1 MANDPKICESGGK
14 GVIMPFGEYEH
25 KWDNG
30 LRICIYLVFLL
41 WCFFGV
47 MVVSDVFMSAIE
59 KITSTKRRRFNA
71 ETNRYQTLLIWN
83 PTIANLSLVALGSSA
98 PEILL
103 NVVEILKE
111 DFFAGSLGPSTIV
124 GSAAFN
130 LFIIIAV
137 CIIAIPE
144 GEVRY
149 INNMQVYVV
158 TAVSSVFAYVW
169 LIVILEGITPNV
181 VDMWEGI
188 LTFLFF
194 PILLGAAYMADRGMF
209 PGTQPLDHSSQ
220 IQGMTKEELAE
231 RKAHLLKEYGS
242 KITEEQIIKLLK
254 VESQAK
260 SFTSNKIAARRAL
273 LGGKPATIEHRPTG
287 LQRAMTAMS
296 SFGSKKV
303 VPMEVCD
310 VIPDETTACVEFKM
324 IKVATL
330 ESVGHVECVVTR
342 EGALDHVVSVDYATE
357 AGTAKETTDYDA
369 VQGTLRF
376 EKGETEKI
384 ISVKIIDD
392 IAFEEDE
399 EFYINLSNPKAPKT
413 NQQTSVQC
421 VLGTIQRTTVVI
433 IDDDFPGVM
442 CFEQDCLRI
451 PDPAK
456 DEVINIKVLRK
467 NGSAGKIGCDFAT
480 DDGTA
485 IAGVDYEE
493 ASGTLEFLEGEMEKT
508 VAVLVRAKGRYD
520 RTEMFRVILTEPQA
534 PGKFDEKADGAPD
547 MCILTVMLETDKE
560 STQQVDRMWSTL
572 QHSWEKSK
580 VGHANWAEQFKN
592 AFYVMGGEED
602 DDDDEASKPGISDWV
617 FHIITLPWK
626 LIFAIIPPTDYCG
639 GWFCFCSALGMI
651 GALTALIGDLASL
664 FGCCAGMPDEVSAIT
679 VVALGTSLPDTFASK
694 ALAAMQKYADDSVG
708 NVTGSNSVNVFLGL
722 GLPWMVASIYWKATG
737 ATEKWKDKY
746 ADDLNSDWMK
756 QSCQDG
762 CFVVKAGTLVFS
774 VIVYSVC
781 AVITVCILFARRKF
795 LGGELGGPRPQ
806 AIASSIAL
814 VALWATYIGLS
825 SWYALDN
832 RD

>member
-1 MANDPKICESGGK
+1 MSKICDAGGK

-25 KWDNG
+25 EWDKG
-30 LRICIYLVFLL
+30 LRTCIYLVFLL

-47 MVVSDVFMSAIE
+47 MVVSDAFMAAIE
-59 KITSTKRRRFNA
+59 KITSAKRRKFNK

-111 DFFAGSLGPSTIV
+111 DFFAGFLGPSTIV

-130 LFIIIAV
+130 LFVIIAV

-149 INNMQVYVV
+149 IQNMQVYLV
-158 TAVSSVFAYVW
+158 TAIFSVFAYVW
-169 LIVILEGITPNV
+169 LIIILVGFSPNV

-188 LTFLFF
+188 MTFLFF
-194 PILLGAAYMADRGMF
+194 PILLGAAFMADRGMF

-231 RKAHLLKEYGS
+231 RRAHLQKEYGN
-242 KITEEQIIKLLK
+242 KITEEQIVKLLK

-260 SFTSNKIAARRAL
+260 SFTLNKIVARRAL
-273 LGGKPATIEHRPTG
+273 LGGKPATIEHRPSG
-287 LQRAMTAMS
+287 LQRAMSAI

-303 VPMEVCD
+303 VPMEVSD
-310 VIPDETTACVEFKM
+310 VIPDETTACVEFRM

-330 ESVGHVECVVTR
+330 ESVGHVECVVIR
-342 EGALDHVVSVDYATE
+342 EGALDHAVSVDYATE
-357 AGTAKETTDYDA
+357 EGTAKELTDYDR
-369 VQGTLRF
+369 VSGTLRF
-376 EKGETEKI
+376 EKGETEKV

-392 IAFEEDE
+392 VAFEEDE
-399 EFYINLSNPKAPKT
+399 EFYINLSNPKVVNKS
-413 NQQTSVQC
+413 QTSSVQC
-421 VLGTIQRTTVVI
+421 VLGTTQRTTVVI

-442 CFEQDCLRI
+442 CFEKDWVMI
-451 PDPAK
+451 PEPAK
-456 DEVINIKVLRK
+456 DEDIIIKVIRK
-467 NGSAGKIGCDFAT
+467 NGSAGKIGCSYST
-480 DDGTA
+480 EDGTA
-485 IAGVDYEE
+485 AAGVDYEE
-493 ASGTLEFLEGEMEKT
+493 TSGTLEFLEGEMEKT
-508 VAVLVRAKGRYD
+508 ISVTIKATGRYD
-520 RTEMFRVILTEPQA
+520 RTEMFRVILSEPQA

-560 STQQVDRMWSTL
+560 SKQQVDRMWSSL
-572 QHSWEKSK
+572 HHSWEKSK

-592 AFYVMGGEED
+592 AFYVMGGED
-602 DDDDEASKPGISDWV
+602 DDNEDEASKPGMSDWV

-626 LIFAIIPPTDYCG
+626 IIFAFIPPTDYCG
-639 GWFCFCSALGMI
+639 GWLCFWVALCMI

-664 FGCCAGMPDEVSAIT
+664 FGCCAGIPDEVSAIT

-694 ALAAMQKYADDSVG
+694 SLAAMQKYADDSVG

-722 GLPWMVASIYWKATG
+722 GLPWMVASIYWKVTG
-737 ATEKWKDKY
+737 QTDKWRNTY
-746 ADDLNSDWMK
+746 SADLNSDWLK

-774 VIVYSVC
+774 VIVFGSC
-781 AVITVCILFARRKF
+781 AFLTVSILFARRK
-795 LGGELGGPRPQ
+795 LCGGELGGPKPQ
-806 AIASSIAL
+806 AFASSIAL
-814 VALWATYIGLS
+814 VILWVTYICLS
-825 SWYALDN
+825 SWYALEN
-832 RD
+832 RE